1 MAFQGTVVRE
11 GCGFNPNVFRD
22 IDTVLV
28 DWNVDSQK
36 VGKMHQGFLG
46 LWQALKPW
54 VLEFL
59 PKATNYLMT
68 GHSLGAA
75 VATIAASELK
85 YLHQNS
91 TFHLVTFGQP
101 NMCDKSAQD
110 FIRASVLIN
119 KRYINQGQS
128 QLSDLITKLPVAFL
142 PGATESLLNHV
153 DAKLPTHS
161 PRDCG
166 LMCQI
171 DAFLISFTD
180 CVGEMT
186 ASLGPILFGLVGALT
201 VIADGLYNG
210 KPDMLTTGVSLHSMS
225 EYEKQAQ
232 LAGGFT
238 CPLGQIANSDYP
250 SKQPL
255 QSPGNRIS
263 CCVWITI
270 IILLTF

>member
-1 MAFQGTVVRE
+1 MAFQGTVSTLQ

-28 DWNVDSQK
+28 DWNVGSQK

-46 LWQALKPW
+46 HWQSLKPW

-59 PKATNYLMT
+59 PKATNYLVT

-119 KRYINQGQS
+119 KRYINQGQGQ
-128 QLSDLITKLPVAFL
+128 QLDLVTKLPVAFL
-142 PGATESLLNHV
+142 PGTTESLVNLV
-153 DAKLPTHS
+153 DAKSRTHF
-161 PRDCG
+161 PRDCD
-166 LMCQI
+166 LKCKI
-171 DAFLISFTD
+171 EAFVASLTD
-180 CVGEMT
+180 CGVELK
-186 ASLGPILFGLVGALT
+186 ASLITLLYGLVGTLT
-201 VIADGLYNG
+201 SCWDCHGC
-210 KPDMLTTGVSLHSMS
+210 GVWTAFMPCKLFEKSLATRMN
-225 EYEKQAQ
+225 QWNQ
-232 LAGGFT
+232 G
-238 CPLGQIANSDYP
+238 CRCVC
-250 SKQPL
+250 
-255 QSPGNRIS
+255 RIVVRRETK
-263 CCVWITI
+263 C
-270 IILLTF
+270 